1 MLFLEARFSSHRPAN
16 LAGRIE
22 SHKIKNWLRVVWVV
36 RGIRVVQVVQVVRG
50 IQVVQVVHVVNVV
63 QVVMVVSLDDLHSE
77 IILFTWS
84 KPSDY

>member
-1 MLFLEARFSSHRPAN
+1 MAL
-16 LAGRIE
+16 RIE

-36 RGIRVVQVVQVVRG
+36 RVVQLVQVVRV